1 MKKLNYRKV
10 FIIIAIL
17 AFTIAITAFSNLY
30 QSKDKLAIRQKLSI
44 SKKKITSKD
53 SSKNSLKV
61 MDDFNLINRKVD
73 FIYPTDG
80 IRDPFQRKSQTT
92 VNPQLQKPVMPMAN
106 PSSFMLFG
114 ILWNDKNPIAIIKDS
129 KNETHLAKVG
139 EKIDSFRVI
148 DIKPGMVKVERDN
161 KVIQLELWP
170 EAKM

>member
-30 QSKDKLAIRQKLSI
+30 QSKDKPAIRQNLSI
-44 SKKKITSKD
+44 SNKPKITSKD
-53 SSKNSLKV
+53 SSKNNLKA
-61 MDDFNLINRKVD
+61 MDFNLINRKGN

-92 VNPQLQKPVMPMAN
+92 VNTQLQKPVMPMAD
-106 PSSFMLFG
+106 PSSVMLIG
-114 ILWNDKNPIAIIKDS
+114 VLWNDKNPIAIIKDS
-129 KNETHLAKVG
+129 KNKTHLAKAG
-139 EKIDSFRVI
+139 EEIDSFRVI
-148 DIKPGMVKVERDN
+148 NIKPRMVKVERDN